1 MKSANCF
8 LAVLVVLLPLY
19 AAWDTPDN
27 GNPLLPGYTAD
38 PSIIYDSIS
47 ATFYIYSTSDGVWI
61 SYSADPQVAW
71 SKDFI
76 NWTFRPLQLPSF
88 WPKTQLWAP
97 SAMRHP
103 TNGKF
108 YLMYCTGSAVHIAWA
123 DSAYGPWNNAV
134 ANNGTLY
141 NSGDLTG
148 GSDWIDPQFFIDTTT
163 VYFTFGQSSN
173 MGIAKLK
180 FDPNTFLVTIDGS
193 DSRMTDGVKFKCR
206 KLAGLSNNLE
216 GSCMFRN
223 ADRYFI
229 TYSNSACQNYN
240 VRYAVASSPVGPFTY
255 INRIVVQRDNE
266 NNILGPGHNS
276 ILHYGTDWYIC
287 YHRQHYQYIDVKRQ
301 TCIDRITI
309 NGDNISTASQ
319 TQEGVWAGSGSLE
332 SLVAQSR
339 SAREKDLAF
348 GKTVLASSESDFKGG
363 RSGNQ
368 SEQFD
373 RINGFY
379 KGRYAVDRNN
389 GTRWA
394 PSSLPGYLIVD
405 LGEDL
410 HLGRCET
417 TFELV
422 MRTYRYRIEYLEEA
436 DAADI
441 NAAKNSGNWRIYAD
455 RSSNTDNV
463 SPVVDSNAVTARYV
477 KLTLLSGD
485 IPKDDAQIRTIVETD
500 YADRLSVFEFKV
512 FEDPST
518 GNRNMTPARRSD
530 FQTGN
535 GMLTYTIGREGS
547 VTFVLSDLRG
557 RVMYS
562 NVEKK
567 MCGTFRLNS
576 ADFNVANGVYFLSVR
591 TPVSEITR
599 TVNLLR

>member
-103 TNGKF
+103 INGKF

-180 FDPNTFLVTIDGS
+180 FDPNTFMVTFDGS

-206 KLAGLSNNLE
+206 KLTGLSNNLE

-276 ILHYGTDWYIC
+276 ILHYGIDWYIC

-319 TQEGVWAGSGSLE
+319 TQGGVWAGSGSLE

-339 SAREKDLAF
+339 SARKKDLAF

-363 RSGNQ
+363 RSGN
-368 SEQFD
+368 
-373 RINGFY
+373 
-379 KGRYAVDRNN
+379 
-389 GTRWA
+389 
-394 PSSLPGYLIVD
+394 
-405 LGEDL
+405 
-410 HLGRCET
+410 
-417 TFELV
+417 
-422 MRTYRYRIEYLEEA
+422 
-436 DAADI
+436 
-441 NAAKNSGNWRIYAD
+441 
-455 RSSNTDNV
+455 
-463 SPVVDSNAVTARYV
+463 
-477 KLTLLSGD
+477 
-485 IPKDDAQIRTIVETD
+485 
-500 YADRLSVFEFKV
+500 
-512 FEDPST
+512 
-518 GNRNMTPARRSD
+518 
-530 FQTGN
+530 
-535 GMLTYTIGREGS
+535 
-547 VTFVLSDLRG
+547 
-557 RVMYS
+557 
-562 NVEKK
+562 
-567 MCGTFRLNS
+567 
-576 ADFNVANGVYFLSVR
+576 
-591 TPVSEITR
+591 
-599 TVNLLR
+599 